1 MKQAKTNLRQA
12 IKANYTTEP
21 LTTNLSVA
29 VADRIFGKQA
39 AYSSLHEKWYYILIG
54 ILSVAA
60 QDSTGQQQADPTGAV
75 ITQTTYDP
83 HLQKIIPDKVFE
95 FGVPFLLIF
104 LLLNTV
110 VSFKY
115 F

>member
-1 MKQAKTNLRQA
+1 MKQATTNLRHA
-12 IKANYTTEP
+12 IKANYKTEP

-60 QDSTGQQQADPTGAV
+60 LCWCV
-75 ITQTTYDP
+75 IYMSSISLP
-83 HLQKIIPDKVFE
+83 PAYLLFIIPIACFWWLAKKELSLFTRQLSEPV
-95 FGVPFLLIF
+95 
-104 LLLNTV
+104 
-110 VSFKY
+110 
-115 F
+115 